1 MGWSGR
7 GKLGVCDKTALP
19 DGCNTARRKLFT
31 HRPICKWSICDEALR
46 TRTSPG
52 RSIPANGIQWIKLL
66 HPFSAE
72 SLYLSILPHSS
83 GVNRPRSVPICVS
96 PSSPLPPTPPSSF
109 PSFLPLLLSKIE
121 NRTAGNWRSLSL
133 LRPSGFT
140 MLLTAAHLQHTIFR
154 FSFCLLFPLPSS
166 STSSSPSSTVNS
178 TSPFWNWIFIRD
190 GPGVPVVFMPPSS
203 HQFSFLLSSLHFSP
217 FSPLSPPVNY
227 LLSVRLGQKLHFPPD
242 GYKKKQKKS
251 LQFGVCCCST
261 GGKRSWEDHDQADN
275 VPLSL
280 PSAVDWRYKMFCTHK
295 DKNFLCYQVTSDNVD
310 MFSLLNYFMHCIKN
324 NLVCFC

>member
-1 MGWSGR
+1 MN
-7 GKLGVCDKTALP
+7 K
-19 DGCNTARRKLFT
+19 
-31 HRPICKWSICDEALR
+31 II
-46 TRTSPG
+46 TSFLC
-52 RSIPANGIQWIKLL
+52 RVSLSL
-66 HPFSAE
+66 HPSSQLRCE
-72 SLYLSILPHSS
+72 STPFCSHLCFPLL
-83 GVNRPRSVPICVS
+83 
-96 PSSPLPPTPPSSF
+96 SSPLLPTPPSF

-154 FSFCLLFPLPSS
+154 FSFCLLFPLPSF
-166 STSSSPSSTVNS
+166 STSSSLSSTVNS

-242 GYKKKQKKS
+242 GYKKKQNKITAVWSVLLFNRWKEK
-251 LQFGVCCCST
+251 LR
-261 GGKRSWEDHDQADN
+261 RSWSSRQC
-275 VPLSL
+275 SSF
-280 PSAVDWRYKMFCTHK
+280 SAVSCGLKVQDVLYAQR
-295 DKNFLCYQVTSDNVD
+295 
-310 MFSLLNYFMHCIKN
+310 
-324 NLVCFC
+324 

>member
-31 HRPICKWSICDEALR
+31 HRPICKWSVCDEALR

-52 RSIPANGIQWIKLL
+52 RSIPVNGIQWIKLL

-166 STSSSPSSTVNS
+166 STSSSLSSTINS

-242 GYKKKQKKS
+242 GYKKSRKNHCSLECAAVQQVEREAEKIMIKQ
-251 LQFGVCCCST
+251 T
-261 GGKRSWEDHDQADN
+261 
-275 VPLSL
+275 
-280 PSAVDWRYKMFCTHK
+280 MFL
-295 DKNFLCYQVTSDNVD
+295 FLCRQLWTEGTRCSVRTK
-310 MFSLLNYFMHCIKN
+310 IKTFYAIRSC
-324 NLVCFC
+324 LIMLICFPSWIISCTVLKTI